1 MEACDRD
8 DDEAL
13 DEELAAAAAAAV
25 LRGAI
30 APLLHEDK
38 EARVE
43 RMMLMLMLVLMLMC
57 ALGGG
62 CFGVSKNFEDKKEKR
77 KSGAFNARH
86 TTFPRRSNAPR
97 SRSRC
102 RFTMLARAPSRAS
115 MSSVAIQKHQACP
128 NDAPLVARRGINTRK
143 LAKIAAKGQTSNR
156 RATGAVA
163 ASSASSTS
171 SSSSPSSTSSSSTST
186 TATFDLA
193 CPICYTTRFSVS
205 HAGGRNSLLSAP
217 RPTCPSCG
225 RTFDADADFL
235 DLTPSSGV
243 ASVVEEGGAA
253 AASSSVGETS
263 SSFSS
268 SSSSSLPS
276 NVERYWG
283 GTQIFRSPLVAAAYD
298 NGWRAGFAWAGFP
311 GADDE
316 FDAAMARI
324 APVARG
330 KIILDLSCGSGLF
343 ARRFVKSGLF
353 SGVIAADY
361 SEAMLRTAAAG
372 LRADGADPAKY
383 LPLRLDA
390 ARLPFANNSLAAV
403 HAGAAIH
410 CWPAPALAVAEV
422 ARVLEPGGVF
432 VASTFLDAASPLE
445 GVIGESAAGAFR
457 TLLARPLEAAASRS
471 AYRWWTEGELRGMC
485 SAAGLVDFRRWRSN
499 RFILFSA
506 KKRMSG

>member
-1 MEACDRD
+1 MTLSNVASRRGERKNG
-8 DDEAL
+8 
-13 DEELAAAAAAAV
+13 AAV
-25 LRGAI
+25 
-30 APLLHEDK
+30 
-38 EARVE
+38 
-43 RMMLMLMLVLMLMC
+43 
-57 ALGGG
+57 
-62 CFGVSKNFEDKKEKR
+62 
-77 KSGAFNARH
+77 
-86 TTFPRRSNAPR
+86 FPCSAV
-97 SRSRC
+97 
-102 RFTMLARAPSRAS
+102 AS
-115 MSSVAIQKHQACP
+115 SS
-128 NDAPLVARRGINTRK
+128 
-143 LAKIAAKGQTSNR
+143 
-156 RATGAVA
+156 A
-163 ASSASSTS
+163 ASSAST
-171 SSSSPSSTSSSSTST
+171 T
-186 TATFDLA
+186 TATPTTTFDLA
-193 CPICYTTRFSVS
+193 CPICHTTRFRITHS
-205 HAGGRNSLLSAP
+205 GGRNSLLSAP
-217 RPTCPSCG
+217 RPTCKSCG
-225 RTFDADADFL
+225 RTFDADPDFL

-243 ASVVEEGGAA
+243 ATTAEAA
-253 AASSSVGETS
+253 TPDT
-263 SSFSS
+263 SS
-268 SSSSSLPS
+268 SSSSSSSSSFSSASLP
-276 NVERYWG
+276 NDVEKYWS

-324 APVARG
+324 EPVARD
-330 KIILDLSCGSGLF
+330 KILLDLSCGSGLF
-343 ARRFVKSGLF
+343 ARRFVRSGVF

-372 LRADGADPAKY
+372 LRSDGADPTTY

-445 GVIGESAAGAFR
+445 GVVGERAAGAFR

-471 AYRWWTEGELRGMC
+471 AYRWWTEAELRGMC

-506 KKRMSG
+506 KKRSSSSR